1 MTAPLPDQTPMDLLV
16 GRTVG
21 PYVLEELLGEGG
33 FAGVF
38 LSTHHVLGRPF
49 RKVALK
55 LSRATGMTEETVS
68 SLFDDAFLLAEAMDS
83 ITDAETRLHLVHV
96 YDVGLTGDGRAYLT
110 MEYVKGTTLA
120 DRFARQKKLDAVQLT
135 RWITQIAT
143 ALRALHRQG
152 VVHRDLKPDNVLLG
166 VDNAVRLVD
175 FGLAARLVD
184 LGHVPGVAG
193 TLTYMA
199 PETIQG
205 RSVPASDIYS
215 LGLLMFEGLTGQQ
228 PFRDL
233 LPPPDLPDDQHGSW
247 LYRAKRNRPAPRVSA
262 LSNTVTPKLE
272 AIIQRCLEFEHGDRF
287 GDADEFLEALRA
299 PERKSAK
306 AARKVKDKPTSTN
319 LVAARKAFEDEL
331 ASGSLTGRQ
340 RLDLLRQLA
349 TTLESLGEHA
359 AAAKRLAQA
368 WQLTESSALLRD
380 TADRVAL
387 LTLVAAFYRR
397 AGNEFQ
403 ARRYEALRAHEPG
416 GHR

>member
-1 MTAPLPDQTPMDLLV
+1 MTLPLPDQTPMDQFV

-21 PYVLEELLGEGG
+21 PYVLEEHLGEGG

-68 SLFDDAFLLAEAMDS
+68 SLFTDAFLLAEAMNS
-83 ITDAETRLHLVHV
+83 ITVTETRLHLVHV
-96 YDVGLTGDGRAYLT
+96 YDAGLTDEGRAYLT

-120 DRFARQKKLDAVQLT
+120 DRFARQKKLDAAHLT

-152 VVHRDLKPDNVLLG
+152 IVHRDLKPDNVLLG
-166 VDNAVRLVD
+166 MDNVVRLVD

-215 LGLLMFEGLTGQQ
+215 LGLLIFEGLTGQR
-228 PFRDL
+228 PFGDL
-233 LPPPDLPDDQHGSW
+233 VPPENLPDEQHGDW
-247 LYRAKRNRPAPRVSA
+247 LYRARRDRPTPRPSA

-272 AIIQRCLEFEHGDRF
+272 AIVLRCLEFEHSDRF
-287 GDADEFLEALRA
+287 HDADALLEALRA

-306 AARKVKDKPTSTN
+306 AARKVEDKPTSEN
-319 LVAARKAFEDEL
+319 LEEARKTAEDEL
-331 ASGSLTGRQ
+331 DSESVTGRR
-340 RLDLLRQLA
+340 RLDLLTNLA

-359 AAAKRLAQA
+359 EAAKRLAQA

-380 TADRVAL
+380 TSDRVAL

-403 ARRYEALRAHEPG
+403 ARRYEAIRAREPG